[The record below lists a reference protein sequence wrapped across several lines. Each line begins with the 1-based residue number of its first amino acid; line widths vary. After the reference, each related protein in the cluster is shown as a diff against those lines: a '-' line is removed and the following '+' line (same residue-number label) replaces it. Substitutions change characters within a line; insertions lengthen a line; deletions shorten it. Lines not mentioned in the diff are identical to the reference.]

1 MVGAWQGRD
10 IPRLNSAAEPPRHR
24 RDKGGEMAERSSA
37 MALNGVDSPSA
48 GPGFMALE
56 WFRNK
61 PIIPKVDIYNFGVLV
76 LEFICC
82 RKNVEPSIEDENKII
97 LTGWAYDKYK
107 EGSLDLLIENDKEAR
122 NDMKRVEKFAMT
134 AIWCIW

>member
-1 MVGAWQGRD
+1 
-10 IPRLNSAAEPPRHR
+10 
-24 RDKGGEMAERSSA
+24 
-37 MALNGVDSPSA
+37 
-48 GPGFMALE
+48 MALE

-97 LTGWAYDKYK
+97 LTDWAYDNYK

-134 AIWCIW
+134 AICVVGSIHC